1 MIMTDEAISRAWPL
15 PAVAALDDDQL
26 AECYAVTEGSRPSVR
41 FNFVSSID
49 GAATADGLSGGLS
62 GTADKRVFDILRRLC
77 DVVLVGAGTLRAE
90 GYGAMRLDAA
100 SVQWRRASGLTDHP
114 VFAIVSGRLDLDAAS
129 PVFTEAPVRPIVV
142 TVGASP
148 RTKKEALS
156 RVAHVLVCG
165 EARLDVRVMLA
176 EFTRRGLRQVLSEGG
191 PTLFGTLLEADC
203 VDELCLTI
211 SPLIEAGN
219 APRIAAGTLRK
230 ARRMALHHILLS
242 DSSLLLKYRRTS
254 AESSSA
260 EGARAAWPDAHG
272 SFREL

>member
-1 MIMTDEAISRAWPL
+1 MTDEAISRAWPL

-26 AECYAVTEGSRPSVR
+26 LGCYAIADRSRPSVR

-49 GAATADGLSGGLS
+49 GAATAGGLSGGLS
-62 GTADKRVFDILRRLC
+62 GKADKRVFDILRRLC

-129 PVFTEAPVRPIVV
+129 TVFTEAPVRPIVV

-148 RTKKEALS
+148 RTNKAALS
-156 RVAHVLVCG
+156 RVADVLVCG
-165 EARLDVRVMLA
+165 EARLDARVMLA
-176 EFTRRGLRQVLSEGG
+176 EFAKRGLRQVLSEGG
-191 PTLFGTLLEADC
+191 PTLFGALLEAD

-219 APRIAAGTLRK
+219 APRIAAGTLRQ
-230 ARRMALHHILLS
+230 ARRMALHHVLVS

-260 EGARAAWPDAHG
+260 EGAPALHDLTSTDHSG
-272 SFREL
+272 SV